1 MPTYVYKCTAC
12 NKEFEVQQSITEPP
26 LTHCTPEHCVKAYK
40 KKCIGTVERIIQPT
54 VPIFTGK
61 GFYQTDY
68 KKKSE

>member
-1 MPTYVYKCTAC
+1 MPTYVYKCTTC
-12 NKEFEVQQSITEPP
+12 NKKFEVQQSITEPP
-26 LTHCTPEHCVKAYK
+26 LTDCSGIECLGGKLEIPQK
-40 KKCIGTVERIIQPT
+40 VERIIQPT